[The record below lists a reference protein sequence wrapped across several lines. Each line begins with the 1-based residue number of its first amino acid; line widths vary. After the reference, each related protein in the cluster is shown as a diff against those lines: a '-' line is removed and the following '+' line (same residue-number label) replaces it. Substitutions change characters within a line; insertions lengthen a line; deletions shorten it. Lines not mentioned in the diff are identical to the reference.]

1 MADDAELLVAATS
14 LLPFLEG
21 HPKPLSAEDAEA
33 AARIP
38 VLIRKSVRHY
48 LAGKDLVVH
57 EVPAFDYEQ
66 LLDGLTKTIDV
77 DAIEKLIDGLPEDSE
92 FRVNYASDVQRVV
105 AFLQGALPINARD
118 SLAGAVNHR
127 PNSLDL
133 ARFRRQWLVAE
144 SPLVVLNH
152 LNDGKL
158 QDDEVAALK
167 ALYPTIYQLI
177 LKEVTEAIIDR
188 KAENKGFR
196 PTRKQEAAL
205 GTLLQRDQDPGLTQ
219 AVQTVFAQA
228 QQQKQAAPRKASDA
242 AADDTETSVQRRSK

>member
-1 MADDAELLVAATS
+1 MANDTEFLVAATS

-21 HPKPLSAEDAEA
+21 HPKPLSADDAEL

-38 VLIRKSVRHY
+38 TLIRKSIRHY
-48 LAGKDLVVH
+48 IDGEDLVVH
-57 EVPAFDYEQ
+57 QVPDFDYDQ
-66 LLDGLTKTIDV
+66 LLDGLTKTHGV
-77 DAIEKLIDGLPEDSE
+77 DEIEKLIEGLPEDSE
-92 FRVNYASDVQRVV
+92 LRVSYASDVQRVV
-105 AFLQGALPINARD
+105 AYLQGALPINTRD
-118 SLAGAVNHR
+118 SLSGTVNHR

-133 ARFRRQWLVAE
+133 SRFRRAWLVAE

-158 QDDEVAALK
+158 QDDEVAAVK
-167 ALYPTIYQLI
+167 AMYPTTYQLV

-188 KAENKGFR
+188 KAERKGFR
-196 PTRKQEAAL
+196 LTRKQEAAL

-219 AVQTVFAQA
+219 AVQAVFTQA

-242 AADDTETSVQRRSK
+242 AADDIETTVQRRSK